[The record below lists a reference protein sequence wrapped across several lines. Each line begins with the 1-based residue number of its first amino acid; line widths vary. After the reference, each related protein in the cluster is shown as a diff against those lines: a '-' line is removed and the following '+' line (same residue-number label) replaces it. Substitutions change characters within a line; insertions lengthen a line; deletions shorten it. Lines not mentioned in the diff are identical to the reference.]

1 MSKSS
6 AGAWISQGHNTTLGN
21 ATTGSGC
28 EAFFLSLSMQK
39 VLKQASK
46 SLGTEVAVKEFVRLE
61 VGEGMDR

>member
-1 MSKSS
+1 
-6 AGAWISQGHNTTLGN
+6 
-21 ATTGSGC
+21 
-28 EAFFLSLSMQK
+28 MQK